1 MCVISISGLIRC
13 NYKKSLWKFFNLTA
27 TEILTIIPSGNNY
40 EKAIQFYLEIGFE
53 LDWKS
58 ETISILRKDK
68 CRFFLQNNPNNWA
81 LDNFMMVLEVENL
94 DDWWEKLNGL
104 ELQKKYE
111 GVKLKAPE
119 VYSWGKKEIHLID
132 ICGVLWHISVP
143 S

>member
-1 MCVISISGLIRC
+1 MKI
-13 NYKKSLWKFFNLTA
+13 FNLTA

-68 CRFFLQNNPNNWA
+68 CRFFLQNNPSNWG

-94 DDWWEKLNGL
+94 DDWWEKLNEL

-111 GVKLKAPE
+111 GVKLKAPK
-119 VYSWGKKEIHLID
+119 VYPWGKKEIHLID
-132 ICGVLWHISVP
+132 TCGVLWHISVP
-143 S
+143 A

>member
-1 MCVISISGLIRC
+1 ME
-13 NYKKSLWKFFNLTA
+13 NFNLTT
-27 TEILTIIPSGNNY
+27 TEILTIIPSGNDY

-81 LDNFMMVLEVENL
+81 LDNFMMVLEVETLN
-94 DDWWEKLNGL
+94 DWWEKLNGL
-104 ELQKKYE
+104 ELEKKYE

-119 VYSWGKKEIHLID
+119 VYPWGKREIHLID
-132 ICGVLWHISVP
+132 TCGVLWHISVP
-143 S
+143 A